1 MARSEI
7 KNSDREEIATFVE
20 RYWHSKKVVS
30 GGRAFFPHE
39 EEGFLERRNGEIV
52 GLLTYHIE
60 NDAVE
65 ILTLNSTLAGE
76 GIGSSLMLNAI
87 DRARERDCRKIWLT
101 TTNDLLRAIGFYQ
114 RLGFRMV
121 AINIGAVDEARKI
134 KPEIPRSGERGVPIH
149 DEIVMELAIKP
160 YLDDGAGSHS

>member
-1 MARSEI
+1 M
-7 KNSDREEIATFVE
+7 
-20 RYWHSKKVVS
+20 
-30 GGRAFFPHE
+30 
-39 EEGFLERRNGEIV
+39 
-52 GLLTYHIE
+52 
-60 NDAVE
+60 E
-65 ILTLNSTLAGE
+65 ILTLNATLEGE

-121 AINIGAVDEARKI
+121 AINIGAVDQARKI